1 MHGQKVATKATKES
15 NQSRGWET
23 GDGEGEPPATGASS
37 HNNLGPFCIILDDQ
51 EIYVLILLQINS
63 PYRFLL

>member
-15 NQSRGWET
+15 NQSRGWQT
-23 GDGEGEPPATGASS
+23 AGGQQGEPPATGASA

-51 EIYVLILLQINS
+51 EIYVLILL
-63 PYRFLL
+63 